1 MAESFNEHEVRI
13 REANADF
20 IISEDV
26 VAQKLLK
33 EIYSSL
39 KHKPVEDLSIAE
51 HCWLRGI
58 EDLYQNKKTTISNKV
73 DWFLQIGHELL
84 KEEKELNQE
93 EQAMISSF
101 RRVLDISAKNNA
113 LTTFFT
119 ELENSVESLFRLD
132 FSQETKIPAVLES
145 GENDLLN
152 YIVMTVEM
160 IRERLGQSVVSGKV
174 VRSIMGRISDIG
186 VLVTDE
192 QGRIRFAND
201 KMSEL
206 VSNSAEDLIGAS
218 IKDYV
223 STENTLI
230 NSAPEV
236 RVEDLEVQQIKVP
249 ALHGEIDEWVYT
261 FSEKVDPGLNLE
273 RVSDVR
279 SVIEQLS
286 ECDKND
292 QVKMNVLL
300 EVLKSKFARIEEV
313 ALPAN
318 GLLKSGSNLR
328 LLIDNCLAK
337 VDLEKEGIDIIL
349 DAKESIMYFGDDEA
363 LKVIVE
369 QMLDCACQNLAASS
383 RNSKLEIVV
392 SSFQHY
398 LLLAFMDNGAI
409 ASNYTLI
416 AEMREG
422 VEKIQGTLE
431 LNSGRMGNNL
441 SIILPV

>member
-1 MAESFNEHEVRI
+1 MAESFKEQELQV
-13 REANADF
+13 ANADF
-20 IISEDV
+20 IVSEDL
-26 VAQKLLK
+26 VAEKLLK
-33 EIYSSL
+33 EIYSDL
-39 KHKPVEDLSIAE
+39 KNKPSEDLSIAE
-51 HCWLRGI
+51 HCWITSI
-58 EDLYQNKKTTISNKV
+58 EDLYQNKKSTISNKV

-84 KEEKELNQE
+84 KEEKELNKD

-101 RRVLDISAKNNA
+101 RRVLDVSAKNNS
-113 LTTFFT
+113 LTTFFS

-174 VRSIMGRISDIG
+174 VRNIMGRISDVG

-206 VSNSAEDLIGAS
+206 VSSSAEDLIGAS

-223 STENTLI
+223 SAENTLL
-230 NSAPEV
+230 NGAPKV
-236 RVEDLEVQQIKVP
+236 RTEDLEVQQIKVP
-249 ALHGEIDEWVYT
+249 ALYGEIDEWVYT
-261 FSEKVDPGLNLE
+261 FSEKVDHNLKLDRMSE
-273 RVSDVR
+273 VR

-292 QVKMNVLL
+292 EVKMNVLL

-313 ALPAN
+313 AIPAA

-328 LLIDNCLAK
+328 ELIDDCLSK

-349 DAKESIMYFGDDEA
+349 DAKESIQYFGDDVE
-363 LKVIVE
+363 LRTIVE
-369 QMLDCACQNLAASS
+369 QMLDCACQNLSASK
-383 RNSKLEIVV
+383 RESKLEIVV

-398 LLLAFMDNGAI
+398 LLLAFMDNGVI

-416 AEMREG
+416 NEMRQG